1 MRTDRRRWRVLLLLW
16 LWMVAHEVKGLQM
29 QGTGE
34 FQEEEMDV
42 EGVEEEEYCDVAIEY
57 TTDVVSN
64 PGGGSSLPMF
74 LGQAIL
80 VNTASEPLQAWEMKA
95 KFQHE
100 ESITQD
106 GLFGAR
112 FVAPEENR
120 EQVGMGN
127 SSYAGVVHLA
137 SLPEETPAITAGGQG
152 SFVFLA
158 RQGNT
163 GNGALANLT
172 LNGKTCNMLWERLN
186 VQNQTQTELL
196 AEREAATSGNV
207 LVAYRAA
214 DYVFAGPYWKFWQD
228 FNFTVVNR
236 LHSSGPVEL
245 EDVQL
250 SYWFEGSPG
259 DFEPE
264 KYSFV
269 CRSAAI
275 GCQYIRGTVV
285 KGLEGES
292 GAKFELRI
300 TFEPGAGEL
309 PVPPTGLQGEELVQF
324 WSRNSVDG
332 EGDVIGMG
340 WGATVGIESSN
351 FLFWMDEKQDYSYA
365 APVGSALRIN
375 PRMAAYLDGTKEFGI
390 PPVPGGS
397 DAVNAS
403 GPAVCKPGE
412 TGCMLSAA
420 YCCAFSND
428 TEVPLVPLP
437 EETPPP
443 QALSPSEDDAD
454 VEEDQDS
461 GSTFE
466 WWWLVLAI
474 GGSLAALGA
483 LVFGFHRYRRNIA
496 DGFSM
501 AWDGKSPFFPPSAN
515 DDSPDPKKG
524 AGFLGKTVESS
535 PTSTLEHI
543 AVSSDGSREENHARH
558 LSLLGRGL
566 NFLAGN
572 AQPPERSFPS
582 IPEISAPAQ
591 ASDAPN
597 GVEVQF
603 LEDVKLE
610 RFVGQ
615 GAFGTVY
622 QGWWGNKK
630 VAVKVLSSDFASEQQ
645 RNSLH
650 REVQILSRLDH
661 PNIVTFYGAC
671 MFPPDFCIVEELVE
685 GGSLHSV
692 LHDRRK
698 TLSYLEILQL
708 SRDIACA
715 MTYLQPTVIH
725 RDLKSHNVLLT
736 TDGRA
741 KVCDFGIA
749 KFKEGTYLTLNTGG
763 IGTAAYM
770 APELF
775 SCKKVTEKCDVF
787 SFGVLLWEMIA
798 RREPWTE
805 FTNFM
810 QFVMMVGVQ
819 KKRLPIPDDCPK
831 KLKSMMQRCWSDDP
845 HKRPSFAEL
854 LRKFDLLLKDFDQAS
869 GSHVEA

>member
-1 MRTDRRRWRVLLLLW
+1 MTKHATGQD
-16 LWMVAHEVKGLQM
+16 MSEVGDLQ
-29 QGTGE
+29 GDE
-34 FQEEEMDV
+34 VDL
-42 EGVEEEEYCDVAIEY
+42 EGVDEEDSCDVAVEY

-64 PGGGSSLPMF
+64 PGGGSALPMF

-80 VNTASEPLQAWEMKA
+80 VNTASEPVKAWEMKA
-95 KFQHE
+95 MFRYDE
-100 ESITQD
+100 TITQD

-112 FVAPEENR
+112 ILPPEED
-120 EQVGMGN
+120 
-127 SSYAGVVHLA
+127 AGQDGTENPSNASMVHLA

-158 RQGNT
+158 RQGRR
-163 GNGALANLT
+163 GNGVLSNLT

-186 VQNQTQTELL
+186 VQNQTQTERV

-228 FNFTVVNR
+228 FNFTIVNR
-236 LHSSGPVEL
+236 LHSGGPVRL

-259 DFEPE
+259 DFEPQ

-269 CRSAAI
+269 CRNAAI
-275 GCQYIRGTVV
+275 GCQYIKGNIL

-300 TFEPGAGEL
+300 SFEAGAGEL
-309 PVPPTGLQGEELVQF
+309 PVPPTGLQGEDLVQF
-324 WSRNSVDG
+324 WSRNSVNG

-365 APVGSALRIN
+365 APLGSTLRIN
-375 PRMAAYLDGTKEFGI
+375 PRMVAYLDEEKEFGI
-390 PPVPGGS
+390 LPVPGGS
-397 DAVNAS
+397 DAVDAS
-403 GPAVCKPGE
+403 GPVLCKPGE

-420 YCCAFSND
+420 YCCAFSNG
-428 TEVPLVPLP
+428 TEVPLVPP
-437 EETPPP
+437 VENATPPE
-443 QALSPSEDDAD
+443 ALSPSEDDA
-454 VEEDQDS
+454 ELDQDS

-466 WWWLVLAI
+466 WWWLVLGI
-474 GGSLAALGA
+474 GGSMAALGA
-483 LVFGFHRYRRNIA
+483 LAFGFHRYRRTIA
-496 DGFSM
+496 DGFQM
-501 AWDGKSPFFPPSAN
+501 AWDGKSPLFPSSSGS
-515 DDSPDPKKG
+515 DDSPNMKKG
-524 AGFLGKTVESS
+524 TTLLGKTIDSS
-535 PTSTLEHI
+535 PTSTLEHV
-543 AVSSDGSREENHARH
+543 AVSLDGSREGNHARH
-558 LSLLGRGL
+558 LSLLGRGM
-566 NFLAGN
+566 NFLVGDAHS
-572 AQPPERSFPS
+572 PENTFPS
-582 IPEISAPAQ
+582 MPEISAPAQ
-591 ASDAPN
+591 LSDAPN

-622 QGWWGNKK
+622 QGWWGDQK

-685 GGSLHSV
+685 GGSLHAV
-692 LHDRRK
+692 LHDQHRP
-698 TLSYLEILQL
+698 LSYVEVLRLC
-708 SRDIACA
+708 RDIACA

-736 TDGRA
+736 TDGHA

-763 IGTAAYM
+763 MGTAAYM

-787 SFGVLLWEMIA
+787 SFGVLLWEMIT
-798 RREPWTE
+798 RREPWSE

-819 KKRLPIPDDCPK
+819 KKRLPIPDECPK
-831 KLKSMMQRCWSDDP
+831 KLRSMMQRCWSDDP

-854 LRKFDLLLKDFDQAS
+854 LRKFDLLLKDVDQTNVS
-869 GSHVEA
+869 SSET